1 MIRSGDRIPTGTGA
15 ARRRLTREEAEAGG
29 LPEPMTAEE
38 WAAMYDASR
47 CLHNGYVVSAHVGVY
62 EAHPNQTGQWPEA
75 KQ

>member
-38 WAAMYDASR
+38 WAAMYHASR
-47 CLHNGYVVSAHVGVY
+47 AMHEEYIR
-62 EAHPNQTGQWPEA
+62 EAIGAPYRNRYREFHPSELS
-75 KQ
+75 K

>member
-38 WAAMYDASR
+38 WCAMYEASR
-47 CLHNGYVVSAHVGVY
+47 QLHNSYIYAGNLWQIPS
-62 EAHPNQTGQWPEA
+62 HPSTRSQ
-75 KQ
+75 